1 MCTQEDCV
9 VIWEKERVLGEVAYG
24 LGIVCKF
31 SSCTWLKLLSQ
42 FTNNLQNATHVHIL
56 NMIKTQLYKHFFFI
70 LKENGN
76 FYAAPL
82 Y

>member
-42 FTNNLQNATHVHIL
+42 FTNNLQNAKHQK
-56 NMIKTQLYKHFFFI
+56 KTQNVCKAIPDVRNIRKGYMWVMS
-70 LKENGN
+70 
-76 FYAAPL
+76 
-82 Y
+82 

>member
-42 FTNNLQNATHVHIL
+42 FTNNLQNAKHQKKPKMFARQSQMLGIL
-56 NMIKTQLYKHFFFI
+56 GKVIC
-70 LKENGN
+70 G
-76 FYAAPL
+76 
-82 Y
+82 